1 MKYQIGAIVVGA
13 VIIVFCICVTVI
25 TINLDSNELEN
36 HKITTI
42 THTEDAHSILGLE
55 QPAEKTVTVIKYK
68 EVK

>member
-1 MKYQIGAIVVGA
+1 ML
-13 VIIVFCICVTVI
+13 CV
-25 TINLDSNELEN
+25 NLDSNELEN